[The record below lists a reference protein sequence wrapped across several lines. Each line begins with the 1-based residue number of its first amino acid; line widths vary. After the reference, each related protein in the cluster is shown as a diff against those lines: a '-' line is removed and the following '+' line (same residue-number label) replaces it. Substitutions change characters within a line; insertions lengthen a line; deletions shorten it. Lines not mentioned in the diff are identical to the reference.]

1 MKILSQNTWKSRGV
15 KFTHQAVEL
24 GDCDLQIA
32 LSKSDVKIGIDPGTT
47 NVGIAVI
54 SDGIDCFELTF
65 PSERLAIPRA
75 LTIRLGLTDLVYGYQ
90 PLWDKLSVAV
100 DILVA
105 VEASAYSMRF
115 RNTEL
120 AEGRI
125 TQSMWFVDNF
135 NLPPEQCIF
144 LTPQAIRKSVFGNGK
159 TKAEAVWSEIK
170 PDAASALAVAL
181 AGLKLTLP

>member
-1 MKILSQNTWKSRGV
+1 MKILSQNTWKNRGV
-15 KFTHQAVEL
+15 KVTHQVIDLE
-24 GDCDLQIA
+24 DCDLQIT
-32 LSKSDVKIGIDPGTT
+32 SPKFDTKIGIDPGTT

-65 PSERLAIPRA
+65 PSERLAIPRVVR
-75 LTIRLGLTDLVYGYQ
+75 IRLALTDLVYGYQ
-90 PLWDKLSVAV
+90 PLWDKLSQSRNM
-100 DILVA
+100 LVS

-125 TQSMWFVDNF
+125 TQAMWFVDNF
-135 NLPPEQCIF
+135 HLSPEQCIF
-144 LTPQAIRKSVFGNGK
+144 LTPQAVRKSVFGNGK
-159 TKAEAVWSEIK
+159 TKAETVWPEIK

-181 AGLKLTLP
+181 AGLKLNL